1 MRKLTRN
8 ILIAVVAIFAVL
20 AVGVALV
27 PVLFR
32 DQIVE
37 RLRGELNDRVD
48 ATVNFSDVDVSL
60 LSTFPTLTA
69 EVSELAITGKGDF
82 AEVTLLK
89 AKSIGAGID
98 LVGLV
103 LRREITIESIEV
115 KTPEVHLVV
124 RADGKANYDI
134 VPEQADG
141 AEAPDGAI
149 AFEIK
154 RLRIDDGSLT
164 YVTPSVRV
172 IVAGL
177 EHDGRAKISGAIQE
191 LSLKTTVDELTARL
205 GGISYLKK
213 AKASLDVNATV
224 DTDKK
229 LLTLHALDVAVQQ
242 LALEGTG
249 EIGWAGDGTALDL
262 KLASKKGLPIKAL
275 ISAIPNAYAADFK
288 GLTASGTFSLAA
300 TIQGELGPG
309 DEDIP
314 SFSATA
320 DIQNG
325 AFKYPDL
332 PLGVTDLVL
341 EASVK
346 HPGGNLDR
354 MRIEVPKYGF
364 AAGKSQAKGR
374 VTVTRPLS
382 QPRIDLSLDGRF
394 DLAEISKAYP
404 IADIEKAEGLV
415 AARVELVAKGERI
428 EKLSGN
434 VEVSDLSYS
443 PANGPAVR
451 IRTALIVLSPE
462 STTIKALE
470 AQVAESDLSV
480 SGIVSP
486 LTTLLLDD
494 QKVTASIW
502 MKSKRL
508 RVEDFVSSEQ
518 SDADAGE
525 GFLLPDNID
534 AKLQFDVGTLTY
546 EDLVLRDFK
555 GTGRLRDRKLF
566 LEGVRADALGGSMK
580 ADGTVETPID
590 APARFDIHYGVDQAR
605 FVEAF
610 ESLPSMRAFVPIA
623 QFLDGRFSTEL
634 DASGTLGEDLSPQL
648 KSIGASGIA
657 AAVQSKLNSEFKPL
671 AALSEAVPVIRK
683 PLEID
688 SFRAR
693 FKIEDGAVRVTPFT
707 INAKGVS
714 MLVGGTHGLDQE
726 MSYQVSTEV
735 PLDKLTSKLSKEV
748 QVLKLDLSKAN
759 TVGVRA
765 NLTGSITSPR
775 VSVDVDAKGLRGAVA
790 DAVSAEL
797 AAQKARA
804 LNEVTE
810 QTKRLIAEA
819 EKRAAQIRAEAAKAA
834 ELARK
839 EGYARAD
846 QLEQKSAKNPIAAIA
861 AKESAKRLRAE
872 TDKRAKQLVSEADK
886 RATQAVDEARKR
898 EAQLLSEAEKRSDQT
913 TKAVEGQTDKVR

>member
-1 MRKLTRN
+1 MKKSTRN
-8 ILIAVVAIFAVL
+8 IWIAVFALFGVL
-20 AVGVALV
+20 VGGVALV

-37 RLRGELNDRVD
+37 RLRGELNERVD
-48 ATVNFSDVDVSL
+48 ATVTFSDVDVSL

-82 AEVTLLK
+82 AEVTLLT
-89 AKSIGAGID
+89 AKSLGAGID

-115 KTPEVHLVV
+115 NAPEVHLVV
-124 RADGKANYDI
+124 RPDGKANYDI
-134 VPEQADG
+134 VPEPADG
-141 AEAPDGAI
+141 SEAPGEAI

-154 RLRIDDGSLT
+154 RLRIHDGTLT

-177 EHDGRAKISGAIQE
+177 DHDGRAKISGAVQE
-191 LSLKTTVDELTARL
+191 LSLKTTVDALTARV
-205 GGISYLKK
+205 GGVSYLKK
-213 AKASLDVNATV
+213 AKASVDVNATV
-224 DTDKK
+224 DTDKE
-229 LLTLHALDVAVQQ
+229 LLTLHALDVAVHQ

-262 KLASKKGLPIKAL
+262 TLASKEGLPVKAL
-275 ISAIPNAYAADFK
+275 ISAIPNAYAADFE

-300 TIQGELGPG
+300 TIQGELGP
-309 DEDIP
+309 DDDDVP

-320 DIQNG
+320 NLQNG

-332 PLGVTDLVL
+332 PLGITDLVL
-341 EASVK
+341 DAKVT
-346 HPGGNLDR
+346 HPGGNLDK
-354 MRIEVPKYGF
+354 MRIDVPKYGF
-364 AAGKSQAKGR
+364 AAGKSQAKGG
-374 VTVTRPLS
+374 VTVTRPMS

-394 DLAEISKAYP
+394 DLGEIAKAYP
-404 IADIEKAEGLV
+404 IPDVEGVEGLV
-415 AARVELVAKGERI
+415 RATVELEAKGERI

-434 VEVSDLSYS
+434 VDVSDLRYR
-443 PANGPAVR
+443 PANAPPVH
-451 IRTALIVLSPE
+451 IRTARIVLSPE
-462 STTIKALE
+462 STTIKELE
-470 AQVAESDLSV
+470 AQVAESDVSV

-486 LTTLLLDD
+486 LTTLLFDD
-494 QKVTASIW
+494 QKVTASVW
-502 MKSKRL
+502 LKSNRL
-508 RVEDFVSSEQ
+508 RVEDFASSDD
-518 SDADAGE
+518 SNADEGE
-525 GFLLPDNID
+525 AFMLPDNVD

-546 EDLVLRDFK
+546 EDVVLRNFK

-590 APARFDIHYGVDQAR
+590 APAKFDIHYAVDQAR

-610 ESLPSMRAFVPIA
+610 ESLPSMRAYVPVA

-648 KSIGASGIA
+648 KSIGASGVA

-683 PLEID
+683 PLDID
-688 SFRAR
+688 SFRTR
-693 FKIEDGAVRVTPFT
+693 FKIEDGVVRVSPFT
-707 INAKGVS
+707 VRARGVS

-726 MSYQVSTEV
+726 MNYQVSTDV
-735 PLDKLTSKLSKEV
+735 PLDKLSSKLSKEV

-759 TVGVRA
+759 MVGVRA
-765 NLTGSITSPR
+765 NLTGSITAPQ
-775 VSVDVDAKGLRGAVA
+775 VSVNVDTKGLRGAVA

-804 LNEVTE
+804 MKEVTE
-810 QTKRLIAEA
+810 QSKRLIEEA

-861 AKESAKRLRAE
+861 AKESAKRIRAE

-886 RATQAVDEARKR
+886 RASQVVDEARKR
-898 EAQLLSEAEKRSDQT
+898 EAQMLSEAEKRGDQT
-913 TKAVEGQTDKVR
+913 TKAVEGQTDRVR

>member
-1 MRKLTRN
+1 MKKSTRN
-8 ILIAVVAIFAVL
+8 IWIAVFALFGVL
-20 AVGVALV
+20 VGGVALV

-37 RLRGELNDRVD
+37 RLRGELNERVD
-48 ATVNFSDVDVSL
+48 ATVTFSDVDVSL

-82 AEVTLLK
+82 AEVTLLT
-89 AKSIGAGID
+89 AKSLGAGID

-115 KTPEVHLVV
+115 NAPEVHLVV
-124 RADGKANYDI
+124 RPDGKANYDI
-134 VPEQADG
+134 VPEPADG
-141 AEAPDGAI
+141 SEAPGEAI

-154 RLRIDDGSLT
+154 RLRIHDGTLT

-177 EHDGRAKISGAIQE
+177 DHDGRAKISGAVQE
-191 LSLKTTVDELTARL
+191 LSLKTTVDALTARV
-205 GGISYLKK
+205 GGVSYLKK
-213 AKASLDVNATV
+213 AKASVDVNATV
-224 DTDKK
+224 DTDKE
-229 LLTLHALDVAVQQ
+229 LLTLHALDVAVHQ

-262 KLASKKGLPIKAL
+262 TLASKEGLPVKAL
-275 ISAIPNAYAADFK
+275 ISAIPNAYAADFE

-300 TIQGELGPG
+300 TIQGELGP
-309 DEDIP
+309 DDDDVP

-320 DIQNG
+320 NLQNG

-332 PLGVTDLVL
+332 PLGITDLVL
-341 EASVK
+341 DAKVT
-346 HPGGNLDR
+346 HPGGNLDK
-354 MRIEVPKYGF
+354 MRIDVPKYGF
-364 AAGKSQAKGR
+364 AAGKSQAKGG
-374 VTVTRPLS
+374 VTVTRPMS

-394 DLAEISKAYP
+394 DLGEIAKAYP
-404 IADIEKAEGLV
+404 IPDVEGVEGLV
-415 AARVELVAKGERI
+415 RATVELEAKGERI

-434 VEVSDLSYS
+434 VDVSDLRYR
-443 PANGPAVR
+443 PANAPPVH
-451 IRTALIVLSPE
+451 IRTARIVLSPE
-462 STTIKALE
+462 STTIKELE
-470 AQVAESDLSV
+470 AQVAESDVSV

-486 LTTLLLDD
+486 LTTLLFDD
-494 QKVTASIW
+494 QKVTASVW
-502 MKSKRL
+502 LKSNRL
-508 RVEDFVSSEQ
+508 RVEDFASSDD
-518 SDADAGE
+518 SNADEGE
-525 GFLLPDNID
+525 AFMLPDNVD
-534 AKLQFDVGTLTY
+534 AKLRFDVGTLTY
-546 EDLVLRDFK
+546 EDVVLRNFK

-590 APARFDIHYGVDQAR
+590 APAKFDIHYAVDQAR

-610 ESLPSMRAFVPIA
+610 ESLPSMRAYVPVA

-648 KSIGASGIA
+648 KSIGASGVA

-683 PLEID
+683 PLDID
-688 SFRAR
+688 SFRTR
-693 FKIEDGAVRVTPFT
+693 FKIEDGVVRVSPFT
-707 INAKGVS
+707 VRARGVS

-726 MSYQVSTEV
+726 MNYQVSTDV
-735 PLDKLTSKLSKEV
+735 PLDKLSSKLSKEV

-759 TVGVRA
+759 MVGVRA
-765 NLTGSITSPR
+765 NLTGSITAPQ
-775 VSVDVDAKGLRGAVA
+775 VSVNVDTKGLRGAVA

-804 LNEVTE
+804 MKEVTE
-810 QTKRLIAEA
+810 QSKRLIEEA

-861 AKESAKRLRAE
+861 AKESAKRIRAE

-886 RATQAVDEARKR
+886 RASQVVDEARKR
-898 EAQLLSEAEKRSDQT
+898 EAQMLSEAEKRGDQT
-913 TKAVEGQTDKVR
+913 TKAVEGQTDRVR

>member
-1 MRKLTRN
+1 MRKSTRN
-8 ILIAVVAIFAVL
+8 ILITAVALLAVL

-32 DQIVE
+32 DQIIE
-37 RLRGELNDRVD
+37 RLKIELNDRVH
-48 ATVNFSDVDVSL
+48 ATVTFSDVDVSL

-69 EVSELAITGKGDF
+69 EVSDLAITGKGDF
-82 AEVTLLK
+82 AEITLLK
-89 AKSIGAGID
+89 AKSIGAGIN

-115 KTPEVHLVV
+115 NTPEVHLVV
-124 RADGKANYDI
+124 RPGGKANYDI

-141 AEAPDGAI
+141 PEAPDEAI

-172 IVAGL
+172 VVAGL
-177 EHDGRAKISGAIQE
+177 EHDGRAKISGAVQE
-191 LSLKTTVDELTARL
+191 LSLKTKVDELTARF

-213 AKASLDVNATV
+213 AKSSLDVNATV

-249 EIGWAGDGTALDL
+249 EIDWAGDGTALDL

-288 GLTASGTFSLAA
+288 GLAAGGTFSLAA

-320 DIQNG
+320 NIQNG

-341 EASVK
+341 DASVK

-354 MRIEVPKYGF
+354 MRIDVPKYGF

-374 VTVTRPLS
+374 VTVTRPIS
-382 QPRIDLSLDGRF
+382 QPRIDLNLDGRF

-404 IADIEKAEGLV
+404 IPDVEGLEGLIV
-415 AARVELVAKGERI
+415 ATVELEAKGERI

-434 VEVSDLSYS
+434 VDVSDLLYR
-443 PANGPAVR
+443 PAKAPAVR
-451 IRTALIVLSPE
+451 IRTARIVLSPE
-462 STTIKALE
+462 STTIKELE
-470 AQVAESDLSV
+470 AQVAESDVGV

-486 LTTLLLDD
+486 LTTLLMDD
-494 QKVTASIW
+494 QKVTASVW
-502 MKSKRL
+502 LKSKRL
-508 RVEDFVSSEQ
+508 RVEDFASNEE
-518 SDADAGE
+518 SDADEGE
-525 GFLLPDNID
+525 AFLLPDNID
-534 AKLQFDVGTLTY
+534 AKVQFDVGTLTY
-546 EDLVLRDFK
+546 EDLVLRNFK
-555 GTGRLRDRKLF
+555 GTGRVRDRKLI

-580 ADGTVETPID
+580 ADGTVETPMG
-590 APARFDIHYGVDQAR
+590 APATFDIHYAVDEAR

-610 ESLPSMRAFVPIA
+610 ESLPSMRAYVPIA
-623 QFLDGRFSTEL
+623 KFLDGRFSTEL

-683 PLEID
+683 PLD
-688 SFRAR
+688 SDSVGAR
-693 FKIEDGAVRVTPFT
+693 VKIEDGTVRVTPFT
-707 INAKGVS
+707 IKAKGVS

-735 PLDKLTSKLSKEV
+735 PLDKLTSKLSKQV
-748 QVLKLDLSKAN
+748 QALKLDLSKAN
-759 TVGVRA
+759 AVGVRA

-775 VSVDVDAKGLRGAVA
+775 VSVDVDTTGLRGAVA
-790 DAVSAEL
+790 DAVAAEL
-797 AAQKARA
+797 AVQKARA
-804 LNEVTE
+804 MKEVTE
-810 QTKRLIAEA
+810 QAKRLVEEA

-846 QLEQKSAKNPIAAIA
+846 QLEQKSAQNPIAAIA

-886 RATQAVDEARKR
+886 HASQVLDEARKR
-898 EAQLLSEAEKRSDQT
+898 EAQLLSEAEKRSNQT
-913 TKAVEGQTDKVR
+913 TKAIEGQTDKVR

>member
-1 MRKLTRN
+1 MKKSTRN
-8 ILIAVVAIFAVL
+8 ILVVVATILGVL
-20 AVGVALV
+20 VVGVALV
-27 PVLFR
+27 PLLFR
-32 DQIVE
+32 DQIIE
-37 RLRGELNDRVD
+37 RLQSELNDRLD

-82 AEVTLLK
+82 ADVTLLSS
-89 AKSIGAGID
+89 KSIGAGID

-103 LRREITIESIEV
+103 LRREITIESVEV
-115 KTPEVHLVV
+115 NSPEVHLVV
-124 RADGKANYDI
+124 RADGRANYDI
-134 VPEQADG
+134 VPEQADRT
-141 AEAPDGAI
+141 EASDGAI

-154 RLRIDDGSLT
+154 RLRIDDGALT
-164 YVTPSVRV
+164 YVTPSVRLV
-172 IVAGL
+172 VAGL
-177 EHDGRAKISGAIQE
+177 EHDGRAKISGAVQE
-191 LSLKTTVDELTARL
+191 LSSKTTVDELTARL

-213 AKASLDVNATV
+213 AQASLDVDATV

-229 LLTLHALDVAVQQ
+229 LLTLHALDIAVQQ
-242 LALEGTG
+242 LALEGAG

-288 GLTASGTFSLAA
+288 GLTASGTFSLGAA
-300 TIQGELGPG
+300 IQGELGPG
-309 DEDIP
+309 NEDIP

-320 DIQNG
+320 NIQNG

-332 PLGVTDLVL
+332 PLGVTGLVL
-341 EASVK
+341 DASVK

-354 MRIEVPKYGF
+354 MRIDVPKYGF
-364 AAGKSQAKGR
+364 KAGKSQAKGR
-374 VTVTRPLS
+374 VTVTRPIS

-404 IADIEKAEGLV
+404 ISDIEKVEGRV
-415 AARVELVAKGERI
+415 AATVELVAKGERI

-443 PANGPAVR
+443 PASGPAVR

-462 STTIKALE
+462 STTIKELE
-470 AQVAESDLSV
+470 AQVAGSDLSM
-480 SGIVSP
+480 SGVVSP

-494 QKVTASIW
+494 QKVTASVW
-502 MKSKRL
+502 MKSKQL
-508 RVEDFVSSEQ
+508 RVEDFASSEQ
-518 SDADAGE
+518 SDSEAGE
-525 GFLLPDNID
+525 AFLLPDDID
-534 AKLQFDVGTLTY
+534 AKIQFDVGTLTY
-546 EDLVLRDFK
+546 EDLVLRNFK
-555 GTGRLRDRKLF
+555 GAGRLRDRKLF

-580 ADGTVETPID
+580 ADGMVETPID

-610 ESLPSMRAFVPIA
+610 ESLPSMRAFLPIA
-623 QFLDGRFSTEL
+623 QFLDGRFSTDL
-634 DASGTLGEDLSPQL
+634 DASGTLDEHLSPQL
-648 KSIGASGIA
+648 DSIAASGIA
-657 AAVQSKLNSEFKPL
+657 AALQSKLNSDFKPL
-671 AALSEAVPVIRK
+671 AVLSEAVPTIRR
-683 PLEID
+683 PLD
-688 SFRAR
+688 VDGFRAR
-693 FKIEDGAVRVTPFT
+693 FKIEDGAVRVTPF
-707 INAKGVS
+707 NVKAKGVS
-714 MLVGGTHGLDQE
+714 MLVGGTHGLNQE
-726 MSYQVSTEV
+726 MNYDVSTDV
-735 PLDKLTSKLSKEV
+735 PLDKLTSKLSKQV

-759 TVGVRA
+759 MVGVRA
-765 NLTGSITSPR
+765 NLTGSITAPR
-775 VSVDVDAKGLRGAVA
+775 VSVNVDTNALRDAAA
-790 DAVSAEL
+790 DAASAEL

-804 LNEVTE
+804 LRELTE
-810 QTKRLIAEA
+810 QSKRLIAEA

-846 QLEQKSAKNPIAAIA
+846 QLEQKSARNPIAAIA

-886 RATQAVDEARKR
+886 RASQVLDEARKR
-898 EAQLLSEAEKRSDQT
+898 DAQMLSEAEKRGDQT

>member
-1 MRKLTRN
+1 MKKSTRN
-8 ILIAVVAIFAVL
+8 ILIGIVAVL
-20 AVGVALV
+20 GVLVVGLALV

-37 RLRGELNDRVD
+37 RLRSELNDRVD
-48 ATVNFSDVDVSL
+48 ATVTFSDVDLSL

-69 EVSELAITGKGDF
+69 DVSELAITGKGDF

-98 LVGLV
+98 LIGLV

-115 KTPEVHLVV
+115 NAPEVHIIV
-124 RADGKANYDI
+124 RPDGMANYDI

-141 AEAPDGAI
+141 AATTGEAV

-154 RLRIDDGSLT
+154 RIRIDDGALT

-172 IVAGL
+172 IVEGL
-177 EHDGRAKISGAIQE
+177 EHDGRAKISGALQE
-191 LSLKTTVDELTARL
+191 LFSRTTVDELTARL
-205 GGISYLKK
+205 GGISYVKK
-213 AKASLDVNATV
+213 AKASVDVNATV
-224 DTDKK
+224 DMDKE
-229 LLTLHALDVAVQQ
+229 LLTLHALDIAVQR

-249 EIGWAGDGTALDL
+249 EIGWAGEGTALDL

-275 ISAIPNAYAADFK
+275 ISAVPNAYAADFD

-300 TIQGELGPG
+300 TIQGAMGPG

-314 SFSATA
+314 SFSVTA
-320 DIQNG
+320 NVQNG

-332 PLGVTDLVL
+332 PLGVTDLL
-341 EASVK
+341 LDATVK
-346 HPGGNLDR
+346 HPGGNLDK
-354 MRIEVPKYGF
+354 MRIDVPKYGF
-364 AAGKSQAKGR
+364 AAGKSRAKGR
-374 VTVTRPLS
+374 VTVTRPIS

-404 IADIEKAEGLV
+404 IPDVEKVEGLIV
-415 AARVELVAKGERI
+415 ATVELVAKGERI
-428 EKLSGN
+428 ETLSGN

-443 PANGPAVR
+443 PTNSPALR
-451 IRTALIVLSPE
+451 IRTARIVLSPE
-462 STTIKALE
+462 STTIKELE
-470 AQVAESDLSV
+470 AQVGGSDLSV

-494 QKVTASIW
+494 QKVTASVW
-502 MKSKRL
+502 LKSKSL
-508 RVEDFVSSEQ
+508 RVEDFASSEP
-518 SDADAGE
+518 SDAGAE
-525 GFLLPDNID
+525 EAFLLPDNID
-534 AKLQFDVGTLTY
+534 AKLQFEVGTLTY
-546 EDLVLRDFK
+546 EDLVLRNFK
-555 GTGRLRDRKLF
+555 GAGRLRDRKLF

-580 ADGTVETPID
+580 ADGTVETPIG

-610 ESLPSMRAFVPIA
+610 ESLPSMRAFVPVA
-623 QFLDGRFSTEL
+623 QFLDGRFSTDL

-648 KSIGASGIA
+648 KSIAASGIA
-657 AAVQSKLNSEFKPL
+657 AAVQSKLNSQFRPL
-671 AALSEAVPVIRK
+671 AALNEAVPSIPK
-683 PLEID
+683 PLDIE
-688 SFRAR
+688 SFRTR

-707 INAKGVS
+707 IKARGVS

-726 MSYQVSTEV
+726 MSYQVSTDV
-735 PLDKLTSKLSKEV
+735 PLDKLTSKLAKEV

-759 TVGVRA
+759 MVGVRA
-765 NLTGSITSPR
+765 NLTGSITAPR
-775 VSVDVDAKGLRGAVA
+775 VSVDVDTKGLRGAVA

-797 AAQKARA
+797 SAQKARA
-804 LNEVTE
+804 MKEVTE
-810 QTKRLIAEA
+810 QAKRLIEEA
-819 EKRAAQIRAEAAKAA
+819 EKRAAQIRAEAVKAA

-861 AKESAKRLRAE
+861 AKESAKRLRTE

-886 RATQAVDEARKR
+886 RASQVVDEARKR

-913 TKAVEGQTDKVR
+913 TKSIEGQTDKIR

>member
-1 MRKLTRN
+1 MKKSTRN
-8 ILIAVVAIFAVL
+8 ILIAVFGLLGVVV
-20 AVGVALV
+20 VGVALV
-27 PVLFR
+27 PLLFR

-37 RLRGELNDRVD
+37 RLRSELNDRVD

-69 EVSELAITGKGDF
+69 EVSEIAITGKGDF
-82 AEVTLLK
+82 AEVTLLE

-98 LVGLV
+98 LIGLV

-115 KTPEVHLVV
+115 DTPEVHLVV
-124 RADGKANYDI
+124 HPDGKENYDI
-134 VPEQADG
+134 VPERAGGSEAAEG
-141 AEAPDGAI
+141 AV

-154 RLRIDDGSLT
+154 RLRINNGSLT

-177 EHDGRAKISGAIQE
+177 EHDGRAKISGAVQE
-191 LSLKTTVDELTARL
+191 LSLKTTVDALTARL
-205 GGISYLKK
+205 GGVSYLKK
-213 AKASLDVNATV
+213 AKASVDVNATV
-224 DTDKK
+224 DTDKE
-229 LLTLHALDVAVQQ
+229 LLTLHALDVAVQE

-262 KLASKKGLPIKAL
+262 ELASKKGLPIKAL

-309 DEDIP
+309 EDDVP

-320 DIQNG
+320 NVRNG

-341 EASVK
+341 DATVT
-346 HPGGNLDR
+346 HPGGNLDK
-354 MRIEVPKYGF
+354 MRIDVPKYGF
-364 AAGKSQAKGR
+364 AAGKSRAKGR
-374 VTVTRPLS
+374 VAVTRPIS

-404 IADIEKAEGLV
+404 IPDVEGVEGLV
-415 AARVELVAKGERI
+415 VTTIELEAKGERI

-434 VEVSDLSYS
+434 VEVSDLSYR
-443 PANGPAVR
+443 PVNAPPVR
-451 IRTALIVLSPE
+451 IRTARIVLSPE
-462 STTIKALE
+462 STTIKELE
-470 AQVAESDLSV
+470 AQVAESDVSV
-480 SGIVSP
+480 SGVVSP

-494 QKVTASIW
+494 QKVTASLW
-502 MKSKRL
+502 LKSKRL
-508 RVEDFVSSEQ
+508 RVEDFASSET
-518 SDADAGE
+518 SDDGE
-525 GFLLPDNID
+525 GEAFLLPDNLD
-534 AKLQFDVGTLTY
+534 AKLQFEVGTLTY
-546 EDLVLRDFK
+546 EDLVLRNFK
-555 GTGRLRDRKLF
+555 GAGRLRDRKLF

-590 APARFDIHYGVDQAR
+590 APARFDIHYAVDQAR

-610 ESLPSMRAFVPIA
+610 ESLPSMRAFVPVA
-623 QFLDGRFSTEL
+623 QFLDGRFSTDL

-648 KSIGASGIA
+648 NTIAASGIA

-671 AALSEAVPVIRK
+671 AALNEAVPTIRK
-683 PLEID
+683 PLDVD
-688 SFRAR
+688 SFRTR
-693 FKIEDGAVRVTPFT
+693 FKIDDGRVRVNPFT
-707 INAKGVS
+707 VKARGVS
-714 MLVGGTHGLDQE
+714 MVVGGTHGLDQE

-735 PLDKLTSKLSKEV
+735 PLDKLSSKLSKEV
-748 QVLKLDLSKAN
+748 EVLKLDLSKAN
-759 TVGVRA
+759 MVGVRA
-765 NLTGSITSPR
+765 NLTGSITAPR
-775 VSVDVDAKGLRGAVA
+775 VSVDLDTKGLRGAVA

-804 LNEVTE
+804 MQEVTE
-810 QTKRLIAEA
+810 QAERLIAEA

-834 ELARK
+834 ALARK

-846 QLEQKSAKNPIAAIA
+846 QLEQKSAQNPIAAIA
-861 AKESAKRLRAE
+861 AKESAKRLRIE
-872 TDKRAKQLVSEADK
+872 TDKRTKQLVSEADK
-886 RATQAVDEARKR
+886 RASQAVDEARKR
-898 EAQLLSEAEKRSDQT
+898 AAQMVSEAAKRSDQT
-913 TKAVEGQTDKVR
+913 TGAIEGQTDRVR